1 MSTNPETAVSSQAKP
16 TDQTDSQTL
25 SADQTESADQTGS
38 ATDTELDK
46 TELDKTELDKT
57 ELDKTELDKTE
68 PAVDTAPADKTEPSR
83 PRHHRLVPTV
93 LAAVVLGC
101 AVAVTLMAWRA
112 LDDAD
117 AQRERDAALQAA
129 RTDVAQLLSYDSK
142 TLDADLARS
151 RKLVSG
157 GFAAKFEELA
167 TGVIVPASRQQS
179 LTTKAEVVRAAL
191 IEPGAETRTDQ
202 VQALAFVNQTTTV
215 AGEPQPRRAI
225 NQVKVTMTKVN
236 NDWLIS
242 DLQPL

>member
-38 ATDTELDK
+38 ATD
-46 TELDKTELDKT
+46 TELDKT